1 MFVIELRFEP
11 FADTTIS
18 LAEKAINQYLEALR
32 ANGQILGREFAV
44 AYNDGEFK
52 VRLMMPEKT
61 SLAHRHNSP
70 WVKAT
75 LSGLT
80 EAKLL
85 APREKFIGQ
94 DINSEVSNTE
104 PASWQLLYTSYVHMC
119 SPLRSGDN
127 LLPIPLYQIPATFNG
142 DHKRIIKWQSEW
154 QACDELQMAAAT
166 KAEFAALDEIS
177 SVDSDMFRRGWDI
190 RGRIEYL
197 TQIPT
202 YYYLYRVGG
211 QSLQSELY
219 RPCPKCGSA
228 EWKLDSPLLDMFQF
242 RCEPCRIISNLSWDH
257 Q

>member
-1 MFVIELRFEP
+1 MFVTELRFEP
-11 FADTTIS
+11 FADTTITA
-18 LAEKAINQYLEALR
+18 AEKAINHYLEALR

-44 AYNDGEFK
+44 AYNDGEFR
-52 VRLMMPEKT
+52 VRLMQPEKT
-61 SLAHRHNSP
+61 SLANRHNSP
-70 WVKAT
+70 WVKSA
-75 LSGLT
+75 LKGLT

-85 APREKFIGQ
+85 TPREKFIGQ

-104 PASWQLLYTSYVHMC
+104 PASWQILYTSYVHMC

-177 SVDSDMFRRGWDI
+177 QVDSDLFRRGWDL

-197 TQIPT
+197 TKIPT

-211 QSLQSELY
+211 ESLAAEHA
-219 RPCPKCGSA
+219 RACPKCGSK
-228 EWKLDSPLLDMFQF
+228 EWQLTEPLLDMFHF
-242 RCEPCRIISNLSWDH
+242 RCDPCRLISNLSWDH

>member
-52 VRLMMPEKT
+52 TRLMMPEKT
-61 SLAHRHNSP
+61 SLAHRHSSP

-75 LSGLT
+75 LAGLK

-85 APREKFIGQ
+85 TPREKFIGQ

-127 LLPIPLYQIPATFNG
+127 LLPIPLYHIPATFNG

-177 SVDSDMFRRGWDI
+177 SVDSDMFRRGWDL

-202 YYYLYRVGG
+202 YYYVYRVGG
-211 QSLQSELY
+211 QSLQSELN
-219 RPCPKCGSA
+219 RPCPKCGS
-228 EWKLDSPLLDMFQF
+228 EDWKLDSPLLDMFHF